1 MDIDAVF
8 ADKDGKAIEIKAS
21 EPEYMADSIWQLGG
35 GCFMDMNQYCDECG
49 FMKRYNYG
57 KRIYYCD
64 HEGRIDDMGKLSVD
78 ELPRKTPAWC
88 PLRRATYTV
97 GKIHWIEPDTAS
109 TYPDYINNPCNVN
122 KSMIGLGEVAK

>member
-1 MDIDAVF
+1 
-8 ADKDGKAIEIKAS
+8 
-21 EPEYMADSIWQLGG
+21 
-35 GCFMDMNQYCDECG
+35 MNRVKNCAECE
-49 FMKRYNYG
+49 FMKIYNYG
-57 KRIYYCD
+57 KRIYCCD
-64 HEGRIDDMGKLSVD
+64 HPGRIDDMGKLSVD
-78 ELPRKTPAWC
+78 ELPRKTPAGC